1 MAESTEI
8 QVARMEERLRGLLVD
23 QEEARQSRKDQ
34 YETNE
39 QVRRLLH
46 AIDSRLSNVE
56 NSLAKSAPTI
66 EEFITIKHKVVGAG
80 KAGKMMWAILGGVL
94 TLIIT
99 LRTELFSWLRG

>member
-8 QVARMEERLRGLLVD
+8 QVARMEERIRALFTD
-23 QEEARQSRKDQ
+23 HEEAKQSRKDQ

-46 AIDSRLSNVE
+46 TIDSRLSNVE

-80 KAGKMMWAILGGVL
+80 KMGKVMWAILGGAL
-94 TLIIT
+94 TMIIT